1 LEESALADRSRQLW
15 RAEACRMEGRE
26 SVVDVAGKR
35 VLVAED
41 NRVMSDVI
49 RFNLQRTGAHVT
61 VASTGSKALEM
72 LRNEDFDALLSD
84 YQMPGL
90 NGEELCRSVRTCG
103 RNEQIPIVMISA
115 KGYEIDKPRLQFS
128 ARQMVDVVEE
138 ALASART

>member
-1 LEESALADRSRQLW
+1 
-15 RAEACRMEGRE
+15 M
-26 SVVDVAGKR
+26 DVAGKR

-49 RFNLQRTGAHVT
+49 RFNLQRTGAVVT
-61 VASTGSKALEM
+61 VAATGSKALEM
-72 LRNEDFDALLSD
+72 LLREDFDALLSD

-90 NGEELCRSVRTCG
+90 NGEELCRSVRQCG

-115 KGYEIDKPRLQFS
+115 KGYEIDKPRLQAELGLTRFLHKPFS
-128 ARQMVDVVEE
+128 ARQMVDVVQE